1 MIKLIVGKKGSG
13 KTKKIIDMANES
25 LVTNKGNTLFI
36 SDTNRYMYDIKRA
49 VRFLLTKEYK
59 IDGQEQLLA
68 FIKGIIASNSDN
80 NLIYIDGLAR
90 IIKLDVRDMQ
100 SFYEGL
106 DTIADEFEVDFVL
119 TVSAEELPDFLA
131 NYEKI
136 DH

>member
-1 MIKLIVGKKGSG
+1 MIKLITGKKGSG

-25 LVTNKGNTLFI
+25 LQTNKGNTLFI

-90 IIKLDVRDMQ
+90 ILKIDIENMQ

-106 DTIADEFEVDFVL
+106 DTIADEYDVDFIL
-119 TVSAEELPDFLA
+119 TVSADVLPDFMSDYQVL
-131 NYEKI
+131 
-136 DH
+136 